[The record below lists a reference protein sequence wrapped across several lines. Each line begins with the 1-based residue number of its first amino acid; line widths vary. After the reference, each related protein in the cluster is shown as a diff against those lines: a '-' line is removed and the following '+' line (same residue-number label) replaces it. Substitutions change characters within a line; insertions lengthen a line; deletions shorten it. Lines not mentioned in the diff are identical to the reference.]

1 MKIKVNTIAGALLS
15 TTLLFAGCS
24 KQDSSQPT
32 AGTES
37 AEQSLEAANAEAE
50 KQSSQLKASTD
61 AAVAETKAQTQ
72 AVITETKTQTQAATE
87 QAAAA
92 INNATVTTTAQ
103 AQTMIDKAQA
113 FVAEKKYSE
122 AMNTLSQ
129 LTNVKLTTEQQD
141 LVNKLKTQVQNALA
155 TQGANEG
162 LKSVGG
168 LLEKK

>member
-1 MKIKVNTIAGALLS
+1 MKINVNTIAGALLS

-24 KQDSSQPT
+24 KQDSSQT
-32 AGTES
+32 TTES

-50 KQSSQLKASTD
+50 RQSSQLKASTD

-72 AVITETKTQTQAATE
+72 AVITETKTQTQAVTE
-87 QAAAA
+87 QAATAV
-92 INNATVTTTAQ
+92 NNATVTTTAQ

-113 FVAEKKYSE
+113 FVAEKKYTE

-129 LTNVKLTTEQQD
+129 LANVKLTPEQQD
-141 LVNKLKTQVQNALA
+141 LVNKLKTQIQSALA
-155 TQGANEG
+155 AQ
-162 LKSVGG
+162 SVGG